1 MRHEASMQAGGGCEA
16 RGVHAGVRHGASMQA
31 GGGCE
36 DVGVVVIIVAGK
48 GRGFKISGERHA

>member
-1 MRHEASMQAGGGCEA
+1 MQAGGGCEA